1 MLRKENFNECI
12 NIILDNILNK
22 NDFLLKKIL
31 FHSFLIFV
39 NTSILYTSKY

>member
-1 MLRKENFNECI
+1 MLRKEKFNEYI

-22 NDFLLKKIL
+22 NDFLLKIL
-31 FHSFLIFV
+31 VPFFLIFV